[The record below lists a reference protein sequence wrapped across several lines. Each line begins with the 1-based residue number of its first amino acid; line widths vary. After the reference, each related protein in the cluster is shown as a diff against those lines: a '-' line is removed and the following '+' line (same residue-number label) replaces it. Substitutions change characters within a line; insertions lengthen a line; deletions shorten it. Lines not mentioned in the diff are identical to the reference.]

1 MTGSGIFQSQDSK
14 GEKTAPTPPP
24 PPSALPPLTLSAERR
39 PRDTVEDLDVFG
51 TIERAE
57 PKARGRRGARSPRKC
72 IEEASLHRI

>member
-14 GEKTAPTPPP
+14 REQTGPPAPPP
-24 PPSALPPLTLSAERR
+24 VDSERR

-57 PKARGRRGARSPRKC
+57 PKPRGRRGARSPRKC